1 MTLLSFNILCRIYVP
16 LYKDMKQ
23 QFIYV
28 GILVNI
34 YHCHRIKESKSN
46 LYNDILG
53 QVCKKIRTFM
63 PVMYGKLYGKGVW
76 FSSCMPC
83 SC

>member
-1 MTLLSFNILCRIYVP
+1 
-16 LYKDMKQ
+16 MKQ

-63 PVMYGKLYGKGVW
+63 PVMYGKLYGKGV
-76 FSSCMPC
+76 
-83 SC
+83 